1 MRFFAD
7 RLQYAAGQVR
17 ENPSQEQHLML
28 SYPEALAYLDQFV
41 NYEKVRAIQAGPP
54 PLGLAGVEA
63 LLVRLGD
70 PHRQYP
76 IIHVAGT
83 NGKGSVCAMIES
95 MARAAGLRTGLYI
108 SPHLHTFRE
117 RISINGVP
125 IARDEVAT
133 LVNELIPHIEA
144 VSGLT
149 WFEIVTALGLLHFAQ
164 QKVQLAVV
172 EVGAGGQSDATNIVT
187 PWVSV
192 ITTIS
197 LDHTA
202 WLGKTLTQIA
212 AQKAGI
218 IKPGVPIVSAPQQ
231 PEALAVIERVCAE
244 RQSPL
249 TVVGSDVKFER
260 VSTSLDEQAFTLR
273 QAGSNQPA
281 MLYKIPLLGTHQI
294 INAAT
299 AVAALKLTTSH
310 GLSISAE
317 AMRAG
322 LANVRWPGRLE
333 ILNRDP
339 LVVVDGALNTDSAK
353 KLAAALPDIFGAQAW
368 TLIVGISADKDIAA
382 ILDALVPIATRIIV
396 TRARNSRAAD
406 IETVAQQAIAHGAQP
421 TLAPSVAEAIE
432 DAVQDRSPI
441 LIAGSLFT
449 VADAR
454 EAWAR
459 HSGLELETDE

>member
-1 MRFFAD
+1 
-7 RLQYAAGQVR
+7 
-17 ENPSQEQHLML
+17 ML
-28 SYPEALAYLDQFV
+28 SYSEALAYLDQFV

-63 LLVRLGD
+63 LLARLGD

-95 MARAAGLRTGLYI
+95 MARASNLRTGLYT

-117 RISINGVP
+117 RICLNGRP
-125 IARDEVAT
+125 IARDEVVT

-144 VSGLT
+144 VSNLT

-164 QKVQLAVV
+164 QKVRLAVV
-172 EVGAGGQSDATNIVT
+172 EVGAGGQSDATNVVR

-192 ITTIS
+192 ISTLS

-218 IKPGVPIVSAPQQ
+218 IKPGVPVVSAPQQ

-249 TVVGSDVKFER
+249 VLVDKDVKFER
-260 VSTSLDEQAFTLR
+260 VSASLDEQAFTLR
-273 QAGSNQPA
+273 NANSDQPA
-281 MLYKIPLLGTHQI
+281 ALYKIPLLGSHQI

-299 AVAALKLTTSH
+299 AVTALSLAAAH
-310 GLSISAE
+310 GLSVSDE
-317 AMRAG
+317 AMHIG

-339 LVVVDGALNTDSAK
+339 LVVVDGAHNADSAR
-353 KLAAALPDIFGAQAW
+353 KLAAALPDIFGIQAW

-382 ILDALVPIATRIIV
+382 ILDALAPIAARVIV

-406 IETVAQQAIAHGAQP
+406 TETVAQQVIRRGAKPAIA
-421 TLAPSVAEAIE
+421 LSVTEAIE
-432 DAVQDRSPI
+432 VALQDRSPI
-441 LIAGSLFT
+441 IIAGSLFT

-459 HSGLELETDE
+459 RSGFELLETDE

>member
-1 MRFFAD
+1 VD
-7 RLQYAAGQVR
+7 RLQYAAGQIG
-17 ENPSQEQHLML
+17 ENPIQEQHPML
-28 SYPEALAYLDQFV
+28 SYSEALAYLDQFV
-41 NYEKVRAIQAGPP
+41 NYEKVRAIHAGPP
-54 PLGLAGVEA
+54 PLGLAGVET
-63 LLVRLGD
+63 LLARLGD

-95 MARAAGLRTGLYI
+95 MARAAKLRTGLYI

-117 RISINGVP
+117 RICINGVP

-144 VSGLT
+144 VPNLT
-149 WFEIVTALGLLHFAQ
+149 WFEIVTAMGLLHFAQ

-172 EVGAGGQSDATNIVT
+172 EVGAGGQLDATNVVR

-192 ITTIS
+192 VTTLS

-218 IKPGVPIVSAPQQ
+218 IKPGMPVVSAPQQ

-249 TVVGSDVKFER
+249 ALVGRDVKFER
-260 VSTSLDEQAFTLR
+260 VSASLDEQAFTLR
-273 QAGSNQPA
+273 NADSNQPA
-281 MLYKIPLLGTHQI
+281 VLYKIPLLGSHQI

-299 AVAALKLTTSH
+299 AVTALNIAATH
-310 GLSISAE
+310 GLFVSDE
-317 AMRAG
+317 AMHVG

-339 LVVVDGALNTDSAK
+339 LVVVDGAHNADSAK
-353 KLAAALPDIFGAQAW
+353 KLAATLPDIFGVQAW

-382 ILDALVPIATRIIV
+382 ILDALVPIATHVIV

-406 IETVAQQAIAHGAQP
+406 IEMVAQQVIAHGAKP
-421 TLAPSVAEAIE
+421 AIALSVAEAI
-432 DAVQDRSPI
+432 DVALQDRSPI
-441 LIAGSLFT
+441 IIAGSLFT

-459 HSGLELETDE
+459 RSGFELQETDE